1 MSPPSPRPACHL
13 LISDVDDTVKI
24 THVTSKVRA
33 AGRGLLRNAVY
44 AGMAALYRE
53 LAVEIVF
60 VSGSPQS
67 LESKLRRSL
76 IERGGFPEARFVLRN
91 WLRERDLTAFKR
103 MRLQELANN
112 SRQSL
117 ILVGDDSE
125 KDPEIF
131 LELASKLPLGRVLA
145 IYIRQNLYRPLP
157 QGVVPFAT
165 AFELAVAELRAG
177 RLSVEAALR
186 VGEATLKGAGDGGRR
201 LFPPFFVCPPG
212 FGAPLYRAKL
222 EPQLHAVADRLH
234 KLTASIFRER
244 KDEDQ

>member
-1 MSPPSPRPACHL
+1 MSLPLPRPASHL

-53 LAVEIVF
+53 LGAELVF

-91 WLRERDLTAFKR
+91 WLRERDLADFKR

-112 SRQSL
+112 STLPL

-125 KDPEIF
+125 KDPELF
-131 LELASKLPLGRVLA
+131 LELANKLPSERVSA
-145 IYIRQNLYRPLP
+145 IYIRQNLHRPLP
-157 QGVVPFAT
+157 QGVVPFTT
-165 AFELAVAELRAG
+165 AFELAVKEFRAG
-177 RLSVEAALR
+177 RLTAEAAFR
-186 VGEATLKGAGDGGRR
+186 VGEATLTGAGDGGRR
-201 LFPPFFVCPPG
+201 LFPPFFVCPEG
-212 FGAPLYRAKL
+212 FAAHLYSSKL
-222 EPQLHAVADRLH
+222 EPSLHALAEKLH
-234 KLTASIFRER
+234 ELTASIFSER
-244 KDEDQ
+244 QNED